1 MPKGK
6 HQHDGADGPQQ
17 RYKWGGYGSVW
28 RWALGHGIH
37 RWIKARNWARRRA
50 KQAKNPAGFKK
61 ADEAYTKRIK
71 WIREHNDPKPPHS
84 DGSLIVTV
92 DGKPVAGWIGRA
104 ALAARAAGAWSGV
117 MLSGFRSPEY
127 SEQLCYGICGQPSC
141 PGLCAG
147 RASNHS
153 CPPTATC
160 KPYEGAGDF
169 TDAARLCA
177 WCRAHGI
184 PLHGGGEFLPND
196 VNHCSYS
203 GR

>member
-6 HQHDGADGPQQ
+6 HKDVGPQQ
-17 RYKWGGYGSVW
+17 RFKWGGYGSVW
-28 RWALGHGIH
+28 KWLHGHGIR

-50 KQAKNPAGFKK
+50 KQAKDPEGFKK
-61 ADEAYTKRIK
+61 AEAQYAKHVK
-71 WIREHNDPKPPHS
+71 WLREHDDPNPPKPGDH
-84 DGSLIVTV
+84 LVTV
-92 DGKPVAGWIGRA
+92 DGKPVAAWIGNI
-104 ALAARAAGAWSGV
+104 ALQARKAGAWGGT
-117 MLSGFRSPEY
+117 MLSGYRSPEY
-127 SEQLCYGICGQPSC
+127 SEQLCIGICGHTSC

-147 RASNHS
+147 RSSNHS

-160 KPYEGAGDF
+160 KKYEGAGDF

-177 WCRAHGI
+177 YARAHGV

-196 VNHCSYS
+196 VNHCSNS